1 MKNKTITHFDQFN
14 LRKYIFKS
22 LRLKKT
28 IQTIPLSYNTST
40 ISLLVSSRVSTLPSP
55 PPIPP
60 PHCIYSHP
68 WRAYFRDAFY
78 DKIRFAFCE
87 FEPVSRWK
95 GSVTREKKILA
106 GSVRLEG
113 REREG
118 GRGKRERKKEADKK
132 KRRMGTTG
140 TRVVTFPF
148 EIRVC
153 TYGFQN
159 VERHK

>member
-55 PPIPP
+55 PPFLLLI
-60 PHCIYSHP
+60 
-68 WRAYFRDAFY
+68 AYIRILDGPTSATRFTTKYDLLSASSSRFRDEREALRGKKKFSPEV
-78 DKIRFAFCE
+78 FG
-87 FEPVSRWK
+87 WK
-95 GSVTREKKILA
+95 GER
-106 GSVRLEG
+106 G
-113 REREG
+113 REGEE
-118 GRGKRERKKEADKK
+118 RERKKEADKK

>member
-1 MKNKTITHFDQFN
+1 MKGKRYEGKKNSR
-14 LRKYIFKS
+14 RK
-22 LRLKKT
+22 
-28 IQTIPLSYNTST
+28 
-40 ISLLVSSRVSTLPSP
+40 
-55 PPIPP
+55 
-60 PHCIYSHP
+60 C
-68 WRAYFRDAFY
+68 
-78 DKIRFAFCE
+78 
-87 FEPVSRWK
+87 
-95 GSVTREKKILA
+95 SV
-106 GSVRLEG
+106 G
-113 REREG
+113 RERER